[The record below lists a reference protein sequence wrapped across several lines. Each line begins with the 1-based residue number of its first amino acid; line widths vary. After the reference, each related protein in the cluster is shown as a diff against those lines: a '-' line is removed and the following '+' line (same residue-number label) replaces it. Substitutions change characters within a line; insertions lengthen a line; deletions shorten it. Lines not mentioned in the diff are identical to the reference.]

1 MDLSYIVAVHL
12 IFVEARKDAMA
23 TRKQVMSAFATAKQ
37 RYAEELGVDLRLK
50 KVTKLKRD
58 FSRRQRFSI
67 YGSFPRFAKAFNY
80 TLGRGWWY
88 DNMVKLY
95 VLPGLQEG
103 EIVYAGGIAN
113 FCTYRTA
120 KDFQEKPP
128 VAVVFS
134 PPAGRI
140 NAKELLAITMEHEVG
155 HTICAS
161 HYTKAFDPQTV
172 MHPAALAFIDDL
184 AAGVSTG
191 IPDFLRFAPFSINEI
206 SKYLDSLK

>member
-58 FSRRQRFSI
+58 FSRRQRFSV

-95 VLPGLQEG
+95 VLPGLEAEG
-103 EIVYAGGIAN
+103 KVYAGGIAN
-113 FCTYRTA
+113 ACKYRTA
-120 KDFQEKPP
+120 KDFKEVPP

-161 HYTKAFDPQTV
+161 HDDNEAPPGV
-172 MHPAALAFIDDL
+172 MHPAALSFIDAL
-184 AAGVSTG
+184 ASGQSTG